1 MRVAAEN
8 LAETLFSMF
17 LASGADP
24 RSAAFRDRA
33 ATIELVGEDER
44 EIVKA
49 LGRFHDMVEDWRRKR
64 H

>member
-1 MRVAAEN
+1 MRVNADN
-8 LAETLFSMF
+8 LEHVLFKMF
-17 LASGADP
+17 LQSGCDP
-24 RSAAFRDRA
+24 TSAEFKDLA

-49 LGRFHDMVEDWRRKR
+49 LGRLHDMVEDWRRRR